1 MRPEDEREP
10 YVIPE
15 QLERIADGLQTIG
28 EALSRIADVQEAQHA
43 DEESDRQE
51 ADKDR
56 AFYRKQQA
64 KKWDDL
70 LHATLHVLN
79 AIHDAWHPP
88 T

>member
-1 MRPEDEREP
+1 MRPED
-10 YVIPE
+10 
-15 QLERIADGLQTIG
+15 
-28 EALSRIADVQEAQHA
+28 A